1 MSGCKVVADRL
12 TFKVVRVRKVTQF
25 AECDIDVN
33 DPTNVEEITNKLK
46 EKDFVKF
53 LVLDE
58 EIMEDDNWSFQPIN
72 N

>member
-1 MSGCKVVADRL
+1 MADRL

-33 DPTNVEEITNKLK
+33 DPTDKEEIANKLK
-46 EKDFVKF
+46 NKDFTKF

-58 EIMEDDNWSFQPIN
+58 EIMEDDNWSFQPLN

>member
-1 MSGCKVVADRL
+1 MADRL
-12 TFKVVRVRKVTQF
+12 TFKVVRVRKVTQV

-33 DPTNVEEITNKLK
+33 DPTDKEEIANKLK
-46 EKDFVKF
+46 NKDFTKF

-58 EIMEDDNWSFQPIN
+58 EIMEDDNWSFQPLN